1 MATTNEYLTA
11 LYQSPLFIDDRNQK
25 IIDMINDG
33 ELFLVDID
41 NNKVTIDEIFMVNEC
56 DNELIINGCFQM
68 EEQLVSK
75 IGAML
80 PIIGNVAKS
89 LFPSPGIKDT
99 PHVVSSVA
107 GDYSTC
113 NLPKEVASL
122 ALRDDD
128 EVLEQSDLMSSTFA
142 ESMRLLSIPERAKI
156 PTRIAVLTWNTT
168 LVGGSL
174 LEQYSVDPM
183 QTYTTT
189 GVVVDNTP
197 LSYFGYLY
205 NYWRGGL
212 RFTVECMST
221 RFHQGQLYVAFNPN
235 LSAMT
240 FSQARNC
247 TSATLDLGFNNRTS
261 LDIPYVSSADYL
273 DVRNH
278 SNVIPTITQ
287 TLGIFNIFVQNALAV
302 NGSVA
307 TNIDVNVY
315 ISALDDFEFKVPRQ
329 VPAGIQFYLNGSFQ
343 MNEEVVKTNVKETVH
358 KLPQQGLSASNLAN
372 AAISANVVTADSQ
385 NVLTREYLISAAQSF
400 ATSASIFDSISVL
413 ALPSALF
420 QPDVATF
427 GLSDYHEFFRM
438 DMKATLR
445 INPTLFHQGAL
456 MLVWVPL
463 ELGLAD
469 TNYIGL
475 NSLTQLPHA
484 ILNVAS
490 ETSVSIDIPFSA
502 MSRMLRTGQTNYGV
516 LKVVVWNRL
525 QATASASQTLNFSI
539 WLQALNPH
547 IAVKKKVGGLVTG
560 AFQME
565 EVSDTAREVSTQQVA
580 YKSATRPQNGYLKQ
594 EHDNVL
600 FLLRRPNFA
609 GATALANTTDASL
622 FEYGV
627 FYQVPAFMGRE
638 HMIVL
643 ASYLAANGGNRFHVS
658 TDTGVS
664 LNVTGFSTPDWSK
677 ELVPIPTTTGITFL
691 HINLSTTFSGATQ
704 WSVAKEQQHVLEVPY
719 YRRYPMVAYAFGQAT
734 SGGYKTGWPQLN
746 IGFSIAASPN
756 DPDGAISTYRSY
768 LWHSVADDF
777 MVYFPV
783 TLGQTR
789 IPGGLFQMRDVFGL
803 KDIDSSF
810 VKDLTTEGVEAN
822 PGPELSKFQM
832 FDDER
837 KKFAECMSGV
847 NKLTSGVNN
856 AIEAGVFQNL
866 ESLLTSLRNG
876 ASAIADSSFVSIFSY
891 LEKTLRFALDCIT
904 KVYSIVNGGV
914 GSIMAQASLLLDFT
928 CNYGKEFMNQ
938 LNKFIS
944 SRSSFQGYDNK
955 YTVPL
960 LSSLCVAMFG
970 KVCCSD
976 IFRSFKSGVDYLMT
990 RSFREEVTAKVASIW
1005 SGRNSFAGALCDIVM
1020 YFIEVLF
1027 EGTGFGAEYLQI
1039 SKQELSCFIQEVNE
1053 CQMVNAFTPQT
1064 IMNAVVRTK
1073 LEDLVVRAVRIKKFS
1088 GLNTRVQPEAIK
1100 SSDIVMKWSTMASK
1114 VEYVSRTPPVGIA
1127 LVGDSKVGKSFL
1139 AGQILAGSLLCEL
1152 GLASDMY
1159 EAQQQV
1165 WSKPT
1170 GPDANFYDGYRQQLI
1185 AYIDDFLKTVEAKDA
1200 EEAINMISST
1210 SYIPN
1215 MAALEDKGTYFKS
1228 KFVAV
1233 SSNTKDFASVH
1244 GLTYPAALCTRFED
1258 HAILVTSMCDAPVA
1272 KFCGLLHALPEPRM
1286 RADVNGAVDKVWTF
1300 QRINVNRGQVG
1311 DRVSWSTFISG
1322 IANDYKDKSLHYDGF
1337 KSVLSGVCQ
1346 GNDFGQDVFFDALE
1360 PDGAWYDE
1368 VSRIVWN
1375 VHQSIINKDLDSD
1388 SCYTGLT
1395 WRESH
1400 LDDISRLDPKIT
1412 KSIGFDMYNCVEWDK
1427 FTGCGPVV
1435 ALQSIY
1441 ASLEPT
1447 RSWAGIIKCC
1457 VGIVGVGGILTALYY
1472 GIKMFVKGLSGLMQG
1487 TQYDG
1492 SSKVRVKPRAKP
1504 SKGLLQGLDDKKN
1517 KVRRCVR
1524 VIRIWDQE
1532 REIVVGGMYC
1542 MMFEGKA
1549 ALVPNHFYLSLQ
1561 DKRKSG
1567 MDVIVQIEKINT
1579 RNENVGWIKVEFT
1592 DNNSAQ
1598 VQTHGKIQGGDL
1610 LDLRVVYFHNAN
1622 INGSPK
1628 IRQFIPTL
1636 KEFMSVINGRELPAD
1651 VMDSEVVDDI
1661 PVILGGKLVDF
1672 TEDYYTNGKVV
1683 FPMLYVK
1690 SSTEERTK
1698 AGDCGRPYFVRD
1710 LRENKPLVAMHS
1722 AIIGGRQS
1730 PLGATPLVLEFIDEA
1745 LQSIDCV
1752 KVRPLVENG
1761 YLQGS
1766 RILNKFFDSDIHV
1779 ESEVKIKDHVVKSFT
1794 PSNTDKR
1801 KWLCHPEWVDGY
1813 MPSWKGVRPGRHA
1826 LYSNAQKQAPLAN
1839 KFVSL
1844 VEQRKCVK
1852 WYIAKF
1858 NQDRDVSLLSEYEV
1872 LNGTSVMQ
1880 PLVLNTSC
1888 GYISKW
1894 FKDGKKEIIALKN
1907 EVREFT
1913 DVARTRIIPIYDM
1926 TFTQRY
1932 EFIEKQCE
1940 LGVIEP
1946 DLLWVATLKDELRSI
1961 EKVIQGKTRV
1971 FEQPPLEF
1979 SLLVRKYFG
1988 RFLDWIKSNPGTFSC
2003 SAIGIDKEAAWK
2015 NILNQLRVKGSRGF
2029 DIDYSNYDGS
2039 VSTQAFDFFRE
2050 VVDEYYKD
2058 QNVVRHALLH
2068 ILQNSCVVVGDHL
2081 MFTEQGNKS
2090 GNPMTD
2096 VFNSI
2101 TNVWLILVSY
2111 LNGRRTMC
2119 LPETLRDFE
2128 RDVALITYGDDVI
2141 CVADNVTLQ
2150 YFNRCTIAD
2159 VCSDLGYKVTSANK
2173 TANLV
2178 PCERI
2183 EELTFLKSMFV
2194 EKGQN
2199 IYCPMPKDVA
2209 IRELQWIDKRNMQDE
2224 RIKRDLVDN
2233 SLRFMAHHGKEAV
2246 VQLQEQLKD
2255 NGVDS
2260 SFDYTDF
2267 VYDISI
2273 KQQANDTDI
2282 YNTNIVSKRKEGMD
2296 E

>member
-1 MATTNEYLTA
+1 MATN
-11 LYQSPLFIDDRNQK
+11 
-25 IIDMINDG
+25 
-33 ELFLVDID
+33 
-41 NNKVTIDEIFMVNEC
+41 
-56 DNELIINGCFQM
+56 NELMNVLTQSELSALVQHEDDKTIVKGEFQM

-128 EVLEQSDLMSSTFA
+128 EVKEQSDLMSSTFS

-156 PTRIAVLTWNTT
+156 PTRIAVVSWNTT
-168 LVGGSL
+168 ATGGSL
-174 LEQYSVDPM
+174 LASFSVDPM
-183 QTYTTT
+183 NTYPL
-189 GVVVDNTP
+189 GGLVVDNTP

-235 LSAMT
+235 MSTMT

-261 LDIPYVSSADYL
+261 LDVPYVSSADYL
-273 DVRNH
+273 DVRAH
-278 SNVIPTITQ
+278 SNIIPSITQ
-287 TLGIFNIFVQNALAV
+287 SLGIFNVFIQNALAV

-307 TNIDVNVY
+307 SSIDVNIY

-329 VPAGIQFYLNGSFQ
+329 APAGVQFYLNGSFQ
-343 MNEEVVKTNVKETVH
+343 MNEEVVKTNVKETEH
-358 KLPQQGLSASNLAN
+358 KLPQQGLTASNLSN

-385 NVLTREYLISAAQSF
+385 NILTREYLISAAQPF
-400 ATSASIFDSISVL
+400 ATSNSIFDTISAL
-413 ALPSALF
+413 SLPSALF
-420 QPDVATF
+420 ASDVATF
-427 GLSDYHEFFRM
+427 GLRDYHEFFRM

-456 MLVWVPL
+456 LLVWIPL
-463 ELGLAD
+463 ELGLVD
-469 TNYIGL
+469 TNYIGS

-490 ETSVSIDIPFSA
+490 ETSVSIDVPFSA
-502 MSRMLRTGQTNYGV
+502 MSRMLRTGQTNYGI
-516 LKVVVWNRL
+516 LKVIVWNKL

-547 IAVKKKVGGLVTG
+547 IAVKKKVGGLVMG

-565 EVSDTAREVSTQQVA
+565 EVSDTAKEISTQQVA

-609 GATALANTTDASL
+609 GATHLADTTDSSL

-627 FYQVPAFMGRE
+627 FYQIPAFMGRE

-643 ASYLAANGGNRFHVS
+643 ATYLAANGGNRFHVS

-664 LNVTGFSTPDWSK
+664 LHVTGFSTPDWSK
-677 ELVPIPTTTGITFL
+677 ELVPVPTTTGITFL

-704 WSVAKEQQHVLEVPY
+704 WSVAKEQQHVLEIPY

-734 SGGYKTGWPQLN
+734 GGNYKTGWPQLN
-746 IGFSIAASPN
+746 IGFSIANNPG
-756 DPDGAISTYRSY
+756 DPTPAISTYRSY

-777 MVYFPV
+777 MVYFPI
-783 TLGQTR
+783 TLGPTT
-789 IPGGLFQMRDVFGL
+789 IPAVGTFQGKEVE
-803 KDIDSSF
+803 SSF
-810 VKDLTTEGVEAN
+810 VKDLTCEGVEAN

-837 KKFAECMSGV
+837 RKFTECINGV
-847 NKLTSGVNN
+847 NKLTNGVNN

-876 ASAIADSSFVSIFSY
+876 ANAIADSSFVSIFSY
-891 LEKTLRFALDCIT
+891 LEKTLRFALDSIT
-904 KVYSIVNGGV
+904 KVYSIFCGGV

-928 CNYGKEFMNQ
+928 CNCGKEFMNQ
-938 LNKFIS
+938 LNKFVS
-944 SRSSFQGYDNK
+944 SRNSFQGCDNK
-955 YTVPL
+955 YAVPL
-960 LSSLCVAMFG
+960 LSTMCVALFG

-976 IFRSFKSGVDYLMT
+976 VFRSFKSGVDYLMT
-990 RSFREEVTAKVASIW
+990 RAFREEVTSKVTNIW
-1005 SGRNSFAGALCDIVM
+1005 NERNSFAGALCNIVM
-1020 YFIEVLF
+1020 YFIEVIF
-1027 EGTGFGAEYLQI
+1027 EGTGLGSDYLQI

-1053 CQMVNAFTPQT
+1053 CHMVNMFTPQT
-1064 IMNAVVRTK
+1064 IMNVATRAK
-1073 LEDLVVRAVRIKKFS
+1073 LTGLVERAVRIKKFS
-1088 GLNTRVQPEAIK
+1088 GLNVRVQPEAIK
-1100 SSDIVMKWSTMASK
+1100 CSDIVMKWSLMASK

-1152 GLASDMY
+1152 GLANDMY

-1233 SSNTKDFASVH
+1233 SSNTRDFSSVH
-1244 GLTYPAALCTRFED
+1244 GLTFPAALCTRFED
-1258 HAILVTSMCDAPVA
+1258 HAVLVTSMCDAPVA
-1272 KFCGLLHALPEPRM
+1272 KFCSLLHALSKPVLRE
-1286 RADVNGAVDKVWTF
+1286 DVNSAVDKVWTF
-1300 QRINVNRGQVG
+1300 QRIKVNRGQVCE
-1311 DRVSWSTFISG
+1311 RISWSTFISG
-1322 IANDYKDKSLHYDGF
+1322 IANDYRDKALHYDGF

-1346 GNDFGQDVFFDALE
+1346 GDDFCKELFFDALE
-1360 PDGAWYDE
+1360 PDATWYDE

-1375 VHQSIINKDLDSD
+1375 VHQSILNKDLDED
-1388 SCYTGLT
+1388 SIYTGLT

-1400 LDDISRLDPKIT
+1400 LDDIVRLDPKIS
-1412 KSIGFDMYNCVEWDK
+1412 KSTSFDMYNCSEWDK

-1435 ALQSIY
+1435 ALQAIY
-1441 ASLEPT
+1441 ASLEPV
-1447 RSWAGIIKCC
+1447 RSWSGIIKCC
-1457 VGIVGVGGILTALYY
+1457 VGIVGVGSILTALYY

-1504 SKGLLQGLDDKKN
+1504 SKGLLQGIDEKKS

-1524 VIRIWDQE
+1524 VIRIWDQQQ
-1532 REIVVGGMYC
+1532 EIVVGGMYC

-1567 MDVIVQIEKINT
+1567 MDVVVQIEKINT

-1598 VQTHGKIQGGDL
+1598 VRTHGKIQGGEL

-1628 IRQFIPTL
+1628 VRQFIPTL

-1651 VMDSEVVDDI
+1651 IMDSELVDDM
-1661 PVILGGKLVDF
+1661 PVILGGKLIEF
-1672 TEDYYTNGKVV
+1672 TEDFYTKGKIV

-1690 SSTEERTK
+1690 SSTDERTK
-1698 AGDCGRPYFVRD
+1698 AGDCGRPYFIRD

-1730 PLGATPLVLEFIDEA
+1730 PLGATPLILEFIDEA
-1745 LQSIDCV
+1745 LQSIECV

-1766 RILNKFFDSDIHV
+1766 TLINKYFDSDIHV
-1779 ESEVKIKDHVVKSFT
+1779 ESEVKIKDHAVKSFT

-1801 KWLCHPEWVDGY
+1801 RWLSHPDWVDGY
-1813 MPSWKGVRPGRHA
+1813 MPSWKGIRPGRHA
-1826 LYSNAQKQAPLAN
+1826 LYSNAQKQAPQAS

-1844 VEQRKCVK
+1844 VEQRKCVR
-1852 WYIAKF
+1852 WYASKF
-1858 NQDRDVSLLSEYEV
+1858 SNDRDVSLLTDHEV
-1872 LNGTSVMQ
+1872 LNGTNVMQ

-1894 FKDGKKEIIALKN
+1894 FKDGKKEIVALRDD
-1907 EVREFT
+1907 VREFT
-1913 DVARTRIIPIYDM
+1913 EVARTRVIPIYDM
-1926 TFTQRY
+1926 TFLQRY
-1932 EFIEKQCE
+1932 EFVERQCE

-1946 DLLWVATLKDELRSI
+1946 DLLWVATLKDELRSV
-1961 EKVIQGKTRV
+1961 EKVVQGKTRI

-2050 VVDEYYKD
+2050 VVDEYYRD

-2068 ILQNSCVVVGDHL
+2068 ILQNSCVVVGDHV

-2111 LNGRRTMC
+2111 LSGRRTMG

-2159 VCSDLGYKVTSANK
+2159 VCGDLGYKVTSANK
-2173 TANLV
+2173 TANIV

-2183 EELTFLKSMFV
+2183 EELTFLKSLFV

-2246 VQLQEQLKD
+2246 VQLQEQLRD

-2267 VYDISI
+2267 VYDISN

-2282 YNTNIVSKRKEGMD
+2282 YNSCVVSKRKEGMD